1 MPRENPAVYTV
12 KPYDGKYRDIELR
25 EHPEQKPSWSFI
37 PRERY
42 RHLSTVATC
51 SYEAMQ
57 AARRTPIKG
66 GPFTVRRLIPWL
78 FSELTVA
85 VAGYVAYWTWWHA
98 TLHPILLS
106 Q

>member
-1 MPRENPAVYTV
+1 
-12 KPYDGKYRDIELR
+12 
-25 EHPEQKPSWSFI
+25 
-37 PRERY
+37 
-42 RHLSTVATC
+42 
-51 SYEAMQ
+51 MQ
-57 AARRTPIKG
+57 AARRTPIENR
-66 GPFTVRRLIPWL
+66 PFTVRRLIPWL